1 MKILELNRKMHKSVA
16 EAGRLPTRT
25 GFYSEHTTRS
35 WNRMRKLPYSQEE
48 KHELLYENRW
58 ICLEKTKK
66 SCKIR
71 LQVVYKVVKICYSDI
86 KQISGEQFIIHSV
99 RGVRGLYM
107 KKMQRI
113 GAMLLAASMGIS
125 MMQTGVLA
133 ADTVQADTA
142 WQQTAAQTFTGF
154 ANAGTKI
161 AEVSFTFGQAES
173 ELTAQ
178 MPQTLT
184 AYLTDGTTVEIP
196 VSWVCLG
203 DYANTD
209 DYYYEYVPQWDM
221 SAYAPEGVLDSTSG
235 VPYVLAYRV
244 DAVDSNTQPGVSTKA
259 ALSSNVYTIFNFL
272 VSECGFHA
280 AAACGV
286 IANIECE
293 SNFNPNLWGDNN
305 TSYGI
310 CQWHNERLTAMKN
323 WCDSNGYS
331 WKTLEGQLNYLK
343 KELSA
348 NNSAYL
354 YNGLTIANKLK
365 AKANTADGAYD
376 AGYDWCYY
384 YEVPANKEFRS
395 KERGNRARDTYWP
408 QLKDSSV
415 TVAPDETQ
423 SGQVYS
429 IFSDVKKGAWYC
441 TPIQYVY
448 DNGIMT
454 GTSKTKF
461 EPNTSL
467 NRAMAATVLYKLSQ
481 TNSKLKL
488 SSTNKASFSDVPSD
502 AWYATAVKWAAGAG
516 IVKGYDNGTFGP
528 TNKITREQFATI
540 LYAYAKKLGCNVS
553 ATTSLSSYSDSG
565 SISSYATTA
574 MKWAVAKKIM
584 SGSDGK
590 LRPKSSLTRA
600 EAAAMIR
607 SFAATVA

>member
-1 MKILELNRKMHKSVA
+1 
-16 EAGRLPTRT
+16 
-25 GFYSEHTTRS
+25 
-35 WNRMRKLPYSQEE
+35 
-48 KHELLYENRW
+48 
-58 ICLEKTKK
+58 
-66 SCKIR
+66 
-71 LQVVYKVVKICYSDI
+71 
-86 KQISGEQFIIHSV
+86 
-99 RGVRGLYM
+99 M

-113 GAMLLAASMGIS
+113 GAMLLAASMSIG
-125 MMQTGVLA
+125 MVQTGVLA
-133 ADTVQADTA
+133 ADAVQADTA
-142 WQQTAAQTFTGF
+142 WQQMAAQTFTGF
-154 ANAGTKI
+154 ADAGTQI
-161 AEVSFTFGQAES
+161 AEITFTFGQAES

-184 AYLTDGTTVEIP
+184 VYLTDGSTADIP

-221 SAYAPEGVLDSTSG
+221 SAYSPEGVLDSASG
-235 VPYVLAYRV
+235 VPYVLAQRV
-244 DAVDSNTQPGVSTKA
+244 DTSAPAAQKGTSQKA
-259 ALSSNVYTIFNFL
+259 ALNSNVYTIFNFL
-272 VSECGFHA
+272 VSECGFNA

-310 CQWHNERLTAMKN
+310 CQWHNERLTAMQN
-323 WCDSNGYS
+323 WCDSNGYN
-331 WKTLEGQLNYLK
+331 WKTLTGQLNYLK

-348 NNSAYL
+348 NDSKYL

-384 YEVPANKEFRS
+384 YEVPANKKTRS
-395 KERGNRARDTYWP
+395 KERGDRAKNTYWP

-415 TVAPDETQ
+415 TVDPDETQ

-429 IFSDVKKGAWYC
+429 IFSDVKKGVWYC

-448 DNGIMT
+448 DNEIMT
-454 GTSKTKF
+454 GTSKTTF

-481 TNSKLKL
+481 TDSKFKL
-488 SSTNKASFSDVPSD
+488 SSTNTASFSDVPSN
-502 AWYATAVKWAAGAG
+502 AWYTKAVKWAAGAG

-528 TNKITREQFATI
+528 SDKITREQFATI

-584 SGSDGK
+584 TGSDGK

-600 EAAAMIR
+600 EASAMMK
-607 SFAATVA
+607 SFAATIS